1 MISMVQ
7 NLYAGNALRLFL
19 QPPAGAVS
27 WRILR
32 KASDTFTDQNDP
44 AALLVYEGD
53 DLVVVDAESL
63 TNEVM
68 AFYRPFYFNG
78 TTWSAGTTNTGTPT
92 ASYQDFSTDVLSFMR
107 DRLERGLLV
116 ELQRGNLINDL
127 GYIQVYTSPPSIER
141 DLRFPLVTL
150 HLESESPSVR
160 AIGENI
166 SGDEFD
172 DVGFQWNE
180 SEGWLADVQLS
191 IVGWS
196 LNSDERIELRKAIRR
211 LVVANL
217 PILQSRGF
225 DLVSLTQN
233 DVDSI
238 NGEFNAPIYQVVNTF
253 SCVAPVRVGE
263 RINPITD
270 VDVISSVT
278 VP

>member
-1 MISMVQ
+1 MVQ

-19 QPPAGAVS
+19 QPPAGAVK

-44 AALLVYEGD
+44 TALNVYEGD

-78 TTWSAGTTNTGTPT
+78 TAWTAGATNTGTPT

-107 DRLERGLLV
+107 DRLERGLLI

-211 LVVANL
+211 LVIANL
-217 PILQSRGF
+217 PVLQSRGF

-238 NGEFNAPIYQVVNTF
+238 NGEFNAPIYQVINNF

-270 VDVISSVT
+270 VISSVT

>member
-19 QPPAGAVS
+19 QPPAGAVK

-44 AALLVYEGD
+44 TALNVYEGD

-78 TTWSAGTTNTGTPT
+78 TAWTAGATNTGTPT

-107 DRLERGLLV
+107 DRLERGLLI

-211 LVVANL
+211 LVIANL
-217 PILQSRGF
+217 PVLQSRGF

-238 NGEFNAPIYQVVNTF
+238 NGEFNAPIYQVINNF

-270 VDVISSVT
+270 VISSVT